1 MDFRKKSH
9 ILRISPI
16 LFLLW
21 VGCIYSYAQD
31 IPKTTKITISISGPV
46 EYQHYIKEDP
56 LAIVIEFK
64 SKNVFSYW
72 EGVMQV
78 NRGAI
83 KEIHTKY
90 YPIEPNKPQSVKSL
104 IFILTKKTSYDI
116 SQTKNAIVIE
126 VENPPLVYGE
136 ELQSGEIEIPG
147 KFESEFD
154 AEKKEALDK
163 AIVEIKQKLVEP
175 TKLKESI
182 KLEEPPR
189 KEIHLGKQHTKDTEA
204 KVLASKAVPKRS
216 RRDYKFLYFFIFPVV
231 VLLGGYFLWRNKSKK
246 VKKPQISKEPSPL
259 VMERIKL
266 QQELEKLKE
275 EKHQLETKLAE
286 KENLEKRLLNI
297 ELLESQLRKTKTD
310 LEEVNSLKQ
319 QLEEKLQITE
329 KQREEKNIQQQ
340 QLLKDTQERELELR
354 NELKTKEELIRQLSD
369 EKELL
374 KIDVVKMN
382 TELKKEMNMRKEL
395 EKNLKEKEK
404 TMEILSA
411 ATIEKAPKEEVLKEA
426 RIDEQLPEEKRK
438 SPRLELTPLGDKGIL
453 LRLATSNKDEPYLIG
468 VVKNVS
474 SGGIMAELDKELLSS
489 DSVNMDLIEHGSFS
503 PIGVLGKLIWQEKQN
518 DSSKFKVGISF
529 FSISKDNQE
538 RINEYIKKVED
549 LSKK

>member
-1 MDFRKKSH
+1 MDFRKKNH

-21 VGCIYSYAQD
+21 VGCIYSYAQG
-31 IPKTTKITISISGPV
+31 IPKTTKVTINISGPV

-90 YPIEPNKPQSVKSL
+90 YSLEPNKPQSVKSL

-126 VENPPLVYGE
+126 VENPPLVDGE

-147 KFESEFD
+147 KFESGFD
-154 AEKKEALDK
+154 AQKKEALDK
-163 AIVEIKQKLVEP
+163 AIVEMKQKLEKSKDTDVSQSEQKDTKNTIAAP
-175 TKLKESI
+175 IAASRSNKKIIPLKTKSHNFYYFLFPLLFLVGVYLWLRSKIKTKLRPS
-182 KLEEPPR
+182 
-189 KEIHLGKQHTKDTEA
+189 D
-204 KVLASKAVPKRS
+204 
-216 RRDYKFLYFFIFPVV
+216 
-231 VLLGGYFLWRNKSKK
+231 SKK
-246 VKKPQISKEPSPL
+246 VSASILS
-259 VMERIKL
+259 VERIKF
-266 QQELEKLKE
+266 QQEIDKLRQDKL
-275 EKHQLETKLAE
+275 QLENKLAE

-310 LEEVNSLKQ
+310 LEEANSLRQ
-319 QLEEKLQITE
+319 QLEEKLQIAE
-329 KQREEKNIQQQ
+329 KQREEKDIQQQ
-340 QLLKDTQERELELR
+340 QLLKDTQERELNLR

-382 TELKKEMNMRKEL
+382 TQLKKEMNMQEEL

-404 TMEILSA
+404 AMEILSA
-411 ATIEKAPKEEVLKEA
+411 ATIEKMSKEETLKET

-438 SPRLELTPLGDKGIL
+438 SPRLEFTPLGDRGIL

-474 SGGIMAELDKELLSS
+474 SGGIMAELDKELPFS

-503 PIGVLGKLIWQEKQN
+503 PVGVLGKLIWQKKQN

-538 RINEYIKKVED
+538 RVNEYIRKVEA
-549 LSKK
+549 LLKNEG